1 MEEFLGL
8 YASSSNQNIACSC
21 YTIFCSFLRDKLKI
35 VLFLRYMLS
44 D

>member
-1 MEEFLGL
+1 MEGFLGL

-21 YTIFCSFLRDKLKI
+21 YSIFCSFLRDKLKI
-35 VLFLRYMLS
+35 VLFLQYVLS